1 MFFLLHAFKAFW
13 EDPFF
18 FFPCTTL
25 CEDIRTHLIRVLLSL
40 SCFQES
46 AAIVTDSCE
55 DVSGEECEESRFVSS
70 SECS

>member
-1 MFFLLHAFKAFW
+1 MFFFVACLQGFLGGALFS
-13 EDPFF
+13 
-18 FFPCTTL
+18 PCTIL

-55 DVSGEECEESRFVSS
+55 DVSGEECEESRFASS